1 MSFIINQNF
10 DLKSP
15 QFNFARDYYKDIA
28 TLKAESEDNF
38 PDHFITNVAGTLY
51 QLTKSNSVDTNTG
64 RWRKIVLGSDVNLSG
79 YLKKT
84 DAASEYSTKEY
95 VKKLAECSQ
104 FTHDITFGERGIGLV
119 FKNNIEGEDIIEEYC
134 TLPEVTDSI
143 NGVMTPAQ
151 KKALE
156 AATTKLAGIAEGANK
171 TVVDDSLKSDST
183 NPVQNKVVKAALDNK
198 ASLGEDGKVDSSIL
212 PNDVYEVVE
221 FSGFTLGEV
230 STKAMSS
237 IKTSQDLLCRVQY
250 VAKNNVF
257 VLYDGKDFYS
267 NWGDANTWGTPISG
281 TITGAFTTGGRQPE
295 SGKIYVDITTNKLY
309 RWSGEALVEVSAGV
323 TIGETS
329 TTAYAG
335 DKGAKNATDIGN
347 LTTAFNNFKGSVT
360 SIEVCDTV
368 TIDAMFAQ

>member
-295 SGKIYVDITTNKLY
+295 SGKIYIDITTNKLY

>member
-51 QLTKSNSVDTNTG
+51 QLTKSNNVDTNTG

-221 FSGFTLGEV
+221 FSGTTLGAV
-230 STKAMSS
+230 SVKAVSS
-237 IKTSQDLLCRVQY
+237 NKTSKDTLCKVQY
-250 VAKNNVF
+250 SIANNVF
-257 VLYDGKDFYS
+257 IFYDGKDYYS
-267 NWGDANTWGTPISG
+267 NWSDAAICGTFIAG
-281 TITGAFTTGGRQPE
+281 TITGTSTTGGWQPV

-309 RWSGEALVEVSAGV
+309 RWSGEALVEVTAGV
-323 TIGETS
+323 TLGETS

-360 SIEVCDTV
+360 SIEVCDNT
-368 TIDAMFAQ
+368 TIDAMFA

>member
-281 TITGAFTTGGRQPE
+281 TITGTFTTGGRQPE

-368 TIDAMFAQ
+368 TIDAMFA